1 MTFET
6 YWLLTKIV
14 FTVTA
19 LIIIIA
25 AVVLA
30 VFAMR
35 QRDKSY
41 RDFTTKRLQRRP
53 VSRTM
58 QRYTP
63 EVGREGERVGDNEEI
78 VLVQLNNGRSGFMK
92 KVILP
97 DGTFEWRDA
106 WEDSAE

>member
-6 YWLLTKIV
+6 YWLLTEIV
-14 FTVTA
+14 FAVTV

-30 VFAMR
+30 VFVMR

-41 RDFTTKRLQRRP
+41 HDFTTKRLQRRP

-63 EVGREGERVGDNEEI
+63 EH
-78 VLVQLNNGRSGFMK
+78 
-92 KVILP
+92 
-97 DGTFEWRDA
+97 
-106 WEDSAE
+106 EDSNE